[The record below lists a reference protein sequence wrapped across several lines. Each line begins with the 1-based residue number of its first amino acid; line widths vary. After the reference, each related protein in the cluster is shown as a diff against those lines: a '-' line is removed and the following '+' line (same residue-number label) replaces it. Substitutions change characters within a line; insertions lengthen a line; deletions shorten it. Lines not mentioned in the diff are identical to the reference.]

1 MGNAIPA
8 QSGLVAAQEPSKTA
22 TAPAKSK
29 RNRRFSKEII
39 SESEQETVLSVKHTP
54 HKGEKI
60 SNTIRKDHKFNPNQ
74 RFTAGRREL

>member
-8 QSGLVAAQEPSKTA
+8 QLGQAAESKTA
-22 TAPAKSK
+22 EVKTAPRK
-29 RNRRFSKEII
+29 RNRRFSKEVI
-39 SESEQETVLSVKHTP
+39 SETEQEIVLSVKHTP

-60 SNTIRKDHKFNPNQ
+60 SNTVRKDHKFNPNQ